1 LLVVFQELEMMQA
14 LLNIQQGIMEYFFV
28 DLNLGIGQLL
38 IARKVNVLGHFV
50 EVDQTLLLID

>member
-1 LLVVFQELEMMQA
+1 MMQA

-28 DLNLGIGQLL
+28 DLNVCIGQLL